1 MEMKL
6 APAHG
11 QLCSVPSSWEKTLG
25 TLRSDAQGVSQT
37 DMLLNPSLALPG
49 LNKSLA
55 LSEPY
60 FSPL

>member
-1 MEMKL
+1 MEMRL

-11 QLCSVPSSWEKTLG
+11 RLCSVPGSWEKTLG
-25 TLRSDAQGVSQT
+25 TLHSDAQGVSRK

-55 LSEPY
+55 LSEPH